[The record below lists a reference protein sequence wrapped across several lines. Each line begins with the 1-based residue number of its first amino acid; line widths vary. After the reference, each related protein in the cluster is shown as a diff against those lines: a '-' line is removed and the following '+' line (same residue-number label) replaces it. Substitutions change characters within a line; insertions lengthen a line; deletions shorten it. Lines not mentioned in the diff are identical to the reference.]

1 MVQGRFTLRIL
12 IPPSQ
17 IIDERVLDRDA
28 ASMNFDWVLMGMA
41 DMYVEI
47 SFSLLFFFLG
57 DKRLEYDEISLAP
70 LIYFYSV
77 CTLFDSSLDLE
88 PSFRITFNEIC

>member
-1 MVQGRFTLRIL
+1 MRIL

-41 DMYVEI
+41 DMYDEI
-47 SFSLLFFFLG
+47 SFSLFFFIFFFLG

>member
-41 DMYVEI
+41 DMYDEI
-47 SFSLLFFFLG
+47 SFSLLFFFFWG
-57 DKRLEYDEISLAP
+57 
-70 LIYFYSV
+70 
-77 CTLFDSSLDLE
+77 
-88 PSFRITFNEIC
+88 

>member
-1 MVQGRFTLRIL
+1 MRIL

-41 DMYVEI
+41 DM
-47 SFSLLFFFLG
+47 
-57 DKRLEYDEISLAP
+57 YDEISLAP